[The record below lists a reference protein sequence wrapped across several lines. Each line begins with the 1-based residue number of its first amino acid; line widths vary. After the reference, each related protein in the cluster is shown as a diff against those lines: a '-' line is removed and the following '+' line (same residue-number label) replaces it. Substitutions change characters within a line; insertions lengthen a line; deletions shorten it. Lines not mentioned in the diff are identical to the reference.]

1 MPETRPDISWPL
13 ERPSTTPA
21 PDDTRLE
28 NALRNRANVNAAQT
42 PSPTPET
49 PIISIPSED
58 LLPGHKRSQSGISLR
73 AFLVGQTLASSL
85 LLAYYARFERDS
97 RLWRPPFF
105 LSILSLFHFLEFWTT
120 ARYNLPNANVSAFL
134 LFDNGLAYQIAHGTA
149 LVEATVTSVWFPGW
163 QARFSPG
170 WLQGLG
176 VGLIVVGQVFR
187 SLAMGTAGTNFN
199 HKVQRKRAV
208 GHELVTTGVYGVLRH
223 PSYFGFFW
231 WAIGTQLLVGNAVC
245 LVAYTVVLWRF
256 FSRRI
261 RGEELY
267 LVGFFGE
274 EYVQF
279 RERMWVGI
287 PFIR

>member
-1 MPETRPDISWPL
+1 MSQSRPDISWPL

-28 NALRNRANVNAAQT
+28 AELRNRANAA
-42 PSPTPET
+42 PSPSPSPEA
-49 PIISIPSED
+49 PAISIPSED

-73 AFLVGQTLASSL
+73 AFLLGQTLAFSL
-85 LLAYYARFERDS
+85 LTAYYARFERDS
-97 RLWRPPFF
+97 RLWRPPLF

-134 LFDNGLAYQIAHGTA
+134 LFDNGLAYQIAHATA
-149 LVEATVTSVWFPGW
+149 MVEATITSICFPGW
-163 QARFSPG
+163 QARFSPA
-170 WLQGLG
+170 WVRGLG
-176 VGLIVVGQVFR
+176 LGLIIVGQLFR
-187 SLAMGTAGTNFN
+187 SLAMVTAGTNFN
-199 HKVQRKRAV
+199 HQVQRKRAI
-208 GHELVTTGVYGVLRH
+208 GHQLVTTGVYGVLRH

-231 WAIGTQLLVGNAVC
+231 WAIGTQLLVGNPFC
-245 LVAYTVVLWRF
+245 LVAYVLVLWRF

-261 RGEELY
+261 QGEELY
-267 LVGFFGE
+267 LVGFFGD

-279 RERMWVGI
+279 RKSTRVGI